1 MIQWTGKAFIEDMEI
16 DLSNFDFSKITTTTT
31 IRLVPAQR
39 TTSPVQTDNH
49 VKAVNTTGE
58 IKITVKPYMTK
69 ESTPEFDFMEK
80 WNNNRPMPMRTMVG
94 TVEKETKGM
103 VYMHLHGY
111 AQQTITCACCGKE
124 LTNPVSRL
132 YGIGPVCLAKIGITR
147 NIEDVENIKEELV
160 KVEWTGW
167 VIKSAITEQE
177 EI

>member
-1 MIQWTGKAFIEDMEI
+1 MIQWKGKAYIDEQEV
-16 DLSNFDFSKITTTTT
+16 DLSTFDFSQIHTTTV
-31 IRLVPAQR
+31 IKLVPVGR
-39 TTSPVQTDNH
+39 STRPVEAE
-49 VKAVNTTGE
+49 KPVNEIKTTGE

-69 ESTPEFDFMEK
+69 EATPEFDFMEK

>member
-1 MIQWTGKAFIEDMEI
+1 MINWNGKAFIDDKEI
-16 DLSNFDFSKITTTTT
+16 DLSTFDFSTIKSTTV
-31 IRLVPAQR
+31 IRLVPMRA
-39 TTSPVQTDNH
+39 TTSPKETDNH
-49 VKAVNTTGE
+49 VQPVNPSGE
-58 IKITVKPYMTK
+58 VKITVKAYMTK
-69 ESTPEFDFMEK
+69 EATPEFDFMDK
-80 WNNNRPMPMRTMVG
+80 WNNGIPMPMRTMMG
-94 TVEKETKGM
+94 TVEKETRGM
-103 VYMHLHGY
+103 LYMHLHGF

-167 VIKSAITEQE
+167 VIRSAITEKE